1 MSKDTAKCFSA
12 KNVKELCNILG
23 LPKSQAPKIEMRVQL
38 VSAIKRLIEKEE
50 LTHVEAAK
58 RAHVGR
64 TVITAI
70 VNGNLQRIST
80 DRLIDVA
87 QNLGLKVQLK
97 VA

>member
-1 MSKDTAKCFSA
+1 MKNYLEA
-12 KNVKELCNILG
+12 KNAKELCRLMG
-23 LPKSQAPKIEMRVQL
+23 LPESEAPKIEMRTHL
-38 VSAIKRLIEKEE
+38 VVAIKRAIEKQE
-50 LTHVEAAK
+50 LTHAQAADK
-58 RAHVGR
+58 AQVGR

-70 VNGNLQRIST
+70 VNGNLHRIST